1 VHANAS
7 AYITLAD
14 AMGNWQHG
22 SARCFSERDLTGY
35 DFFSVSNEGFV
46 QVSVKPVSEARLG
59 NVVFQS
65 VRKIMLSGYS
75 MARINISLLRTIC
88 VRP

>member
-1 VHANAS
+1 
-7 AYITLAD
+7 
-14 AMGNWQHG
+14 M
-22 SARCFSERDLTGY
+22 
-35 DFFSVSNEGFV
+35 
-46 QVSVKPVSEARLG
+46 KPVSEARLG